1 MTASVSEKRR
11 RSVDPASRSALALG
25 VLMRRLRR
33 SHELTQKSVAE
44 KAGIDQ
50 SYLSLI
56 ESGKR
61 AAPRELLSR
70 IARAMGL
77 RLPGLEAIVDEVSRG
92 NDRADSRRRTS

>member
-1 MTASVSEKRR
+1 MTSVTENRHRTANS
-11 RSVDPASRSALALG
+11 ASRSALALG

-61 AAPRELLSR
+61 AAPRELLGR

-77 RLPGLEAIVDEVSRG
+77 KLSALEAIVDEVIRG